1 MSTNSPEDPVIT
13 DRESVILS
21 NAERRNLR
29 RKLKGSIDV
38 AQEVLNP
45 RNQVRKLVALK
56 KSQAKKAADEAIQ
69 VVKDKAPFIGIVGAA
84 TLLVAARRPISRWI
98 SNLRKS
104 KTNAPVGD

>member
-1 MSTNSPEDPVIT
+1 MSTILPEDPVVT

-21 NAERRNLR
+21 HAERRNLR
-29 RKLKGSIDV
+29 RKLKGSIAV
-38 AQEVLNP
+38 AQDILNP

-56 KSQAKKAADEAIQ
+56 KSQAKKTADETIQ
-69 VVKDKAPFIGIVGAA
+69 VVKKKAPLIGILGAA

-98 SNLRKS
+98 SSLRKS